1 MANKSIG
8 LLNIVFGADLRG
20 FERAM
25 KKAQRSISKFGKRME
40 RVGGNLTRNVTLP
53 IIGLGAAAVKM
64 ASDFAETDAKFKTVF
79 SSIQKEAEETA
90 DTFKKSFGLS
100 EKAAKQLLG
109 DTGDLLVGFGFTE
122 KSALELSKQV
132 NELAVD
138 LASFTNFSG
147 GAEGASLALT
157 KALLGERESIKS
169 LGIAITEADLKSFA
183 AEQGLVFK
191 ELDRVKKATLTY
203 QLALKQ
209 SSKAVGDFERT
220 SGSLANQVRQMQ
232 AQLIDLSV
240 EIGNQLLPIVL
251 KIVHKIRDLFTSF
264 TSLDEDTK
272 KVIATIG
279 ILAATIGPLLF
290 VVGQLSTAMAAL
302 FTPGGA
308 ILLGIIALAAG
319 LVYVADNFEA
329 FKERLSDWD
338 WWKNALIQAAQWI
351 IEFSP
356 ISMLIK
362 GFNEV
367 LEFFG
372 KNPLPNP
379 FEDIADSLEELKVE
393 TKAYEHE
400 FGTFADAVKNAA
412 KKAAKALGGL
422 GDFMGIGGGG
432 TTEHKIPFFLD
443 PKSAGLEGEKP
454 FIGPLNKITKATEK
468 LRTMQEEYNAAIGQF
483 GHTFA
488 NAFSNALTSQEG
500 FFKSFISNLKAA
512 VAQQLAMLAGLQIA
526 SALFGGT
533 MLGAGL
539 PTSSGL
545 FSGLLKGIG
554 NIFGF
559 QNGGLVTGAT
569 MALVGEGSGTSISNP
584 EVIAPL
590 DKLKNYMGRDLRVT
604 GRLVGND
611 IFLSNDKAGVSRNRF
626 V

>member
-1 MANKSIG
+1 MANKSVG

-20 FERAM
+20 FDRAM

-240 EIGNQLLPIVL
+240 EIGNQLLPIIL
-251 KIVHKIRDLFTSF
+251 KIVRKIRDLFTSF

-338 WWKNALIQAAQWI
+338 WWKNALIQAMQWV

-356 ISMLIK
+356 LSLLIK

-372 KNPLPNP
+372 KNPIPNP

-393 TKAYEHE
+393 TKEYEHE

-500 FFKSFISNLKAA
+500 FFKSFIRNLKAA

-533 MLGAGL
+533 MLGKEL

-590 DKLKNYMGRDLRVT
+590 DKLKNYMGGDLRVT